1 MKRSAS
7 GKWLIVVAIAGCCA
21 LFLTLGLSGCSSAAT
36 AAQSAA
42 QSAAA
47 SVAAAVTQPS
57 TVANMAST
65 VATTQSASSSQG
77 IWGRWILKGQVI
89 QPDGTVSTGLV
100 QEIAFHRN
108 GTFMS
113 QTRDGVSS
121 LATWSGKFKLSG
133 SVLTTNMGNTQQ
145 TFTYQVKGSQLAL
158 TNSKSHQTTIY
169 QRR

>member
-7 GKWLIVVAIAGCCA
+7 GKWLIVAAIAGCCA
-21 LFLTLGLSGCSSAAT
+21 LFLTMGLSGCSSAAT
-36 AAQSAA
+36 AVQSAA

-47 SVAAAVTQPS
+47 NVAAAVTQPS
-57 TVANMAST
+57 TATNVAST
-65 VATTQSASSSQG
+65 VTSAQSASAQG